1 MDGKCARCL
10 AGLCDHQGCGAA
22 SKVEAVT
29 DVAGTRCCAQCCAQ
43 CAPVLLELVL
53 HPLTTVVV
61 NPPVVTDGL
70 TRRQLISDSQSKS
83 PLSPRG

>member
-1 MDGKCARCL
+1 VSDVRVNMTAKCARCL
-10 AGLCDHQGCGAA
+10 AGLCDHNGCGAA

-29 DVAGTRCCAQCCAQ
+29 DVAGTSCCGA

-61 NPPVVTDGL
+61 NPPVVQGDRTARPVTSSRWAGPV
-70 TRRQLISDSQSKS
+70 T
-83 PLSPRG
+83 

>member
-29 DVAGTRCCAQCCAQ
+29 DVAGTSCCGA

-53 HPLTTVVV
+53 HPA
-61 NPPVVTDGL
+61 PVRVSGVSPEIWATGGSGAFTPQPHTGGGAGDGN
-70 TRRQLISDSQSKS
+70 
-83 PLSPRG
+83 GG